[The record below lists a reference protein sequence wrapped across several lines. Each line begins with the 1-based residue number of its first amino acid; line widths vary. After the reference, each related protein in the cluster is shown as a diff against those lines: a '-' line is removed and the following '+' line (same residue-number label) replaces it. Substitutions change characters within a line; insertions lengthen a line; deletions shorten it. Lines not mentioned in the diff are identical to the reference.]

1 MDYEVTKHVSHYVY
15 SDHDKGG
22 LLVVEDITWY
32 NLNVSDLDKE
42 ELLKVME
49 VVKPIYEDHITKEGD
64 AELLEYKQHKKRC
77 HEQCKGGL

>member
-1 MDYEVTKHVSHYVY
+1 MDYEVTKHVSHFVHTDYE
-15 SDHDKGG
+15 KAG

-32 NLNVSDLDKE
+32 NLNVSDLNKE

-49 VVKPIYEDHITKEGD
+49 VIKPLYEDHIMKEGEE
-64 AELLEYKQHKKRC
+64 ELLEYKQYKKRC